1 MVSPPFAYSEVAGVS
16 IAHPQSN
23 NRNRRGRF
31 HSHPLQSKQKKVL
44 NKAVENMKFY
54 DPESFLKNQ

>member
-1 MVSPPFAYSEVAGVS
+1 MPIHKATIEIVG
-16 IAHPQSN
+16 
-23 NRNRRGRF
+23 GGF